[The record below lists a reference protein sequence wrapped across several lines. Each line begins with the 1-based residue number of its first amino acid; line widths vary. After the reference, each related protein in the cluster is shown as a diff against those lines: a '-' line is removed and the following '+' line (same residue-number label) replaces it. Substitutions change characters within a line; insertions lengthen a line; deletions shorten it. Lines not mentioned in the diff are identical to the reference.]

1 MNRHIINRSLI
12 KKIKQ
17 YMAHCMFYREFGI
30 LDLTGKDF
38 EEPIITLRMNLKNA
52 HSWFLSIDLP
62 FQVKYT
68 YEGFAF
74 NSSGNLKSTQ
84 SLLNTY
90 TVTRCCLGGEHVRSG
105 IHLNANSFGD
115 SVQEFVRTSGYSQKE
130 LAEAI
135 GLHPKVLSRKLNG
148 SGKAH
153 LTHLEVQRIITT
165 LARWH
170 AITSQDEA
178 FHLLELAQIEPN
190 SFGAE
195 EWQKPP
201 LSQLVVKRTQ
211 SVPFNGFHTAMRPM
225 RHNLPAPTT
234 RLIGREWA
242 VERLL
247 EVLGRD
253 EVRLLTLF
261 GSGGSGKTRLALQVA
276 SEMVDMFAQGVWFVP
291 LAGVSDAAQVPMSII
306 HALNI
311 KPTPGLSLIQSL
323 TKYLRNK
330 HLLLVL
336 DNFEHV
342 EEAATIV
349 DEMLTAAP
357 DLKVLVTSRAVL
369 HLYGEYE
376 FSVPPL
382 DVPDPG
388 IELKAAELSQY
399 SAMQLFVERAKL
411 VVPDFSLTAENANS
425 IAQICARVD
434 GLPLAL
440 ELAAARVKVL
450 PPALLLKRLSEAR
463 LDTLAGGARN
473 LPSRQQTLRNTI
485 TWSYNLLS
493 PTEQA
498 WFPRLGVFSGG
509 WSLEAAEAMMQSV
522 EEEQKDTPAYDFVL
536 EKLML
541 LVDNSLLVRLP
552 VVGEQVR
559 FTMLET
565 LREYALEQLSEQEE
579 LERLRDWHAW
589 YYMQIAEV
597 AELGLRGPQQ
607 LVWLARLKADRDN
620 FRAALEWSLQQ
631 ARSGMRISAF
641 AAQGLIEEC
650 TGVTDS
656 STLSSKA
663 VPGAGL
669 LAVELCLRLAAALR
683 PYWEWQGYLV
693 EARSWLGAT
702 LKLPLAEEAGEM
714 VLAGLA
720 KALSEYSRLAS
731 LENDQTRAAALVEE
745 SIALW
750 QRLDDPKG
758 LAAALIHRAWAAL
771 AMSEYETARRACL
784 EGLQYLTTT
793 DDPWLRAQLLFYLGA
808 AAGFTGDFEQMR
820 DFYTQSRELFELVGD
835 TSSVADVLKDH
846 GAMMILESKYAE
858 SIDYLLK
865 SIQLCYKL
873 DHKQFITTGM
883 CWLSI
888 SVGMRGEPDL
898 IVASIHAAQLEGA
911 AEGLREAI
919 GFTSWAE
926 TNPLVQAVQQY
937 IRSRVD
943 EESWKAAWAE
953 GRALTVEQAIDLA
966 CRLA

>member
-1 MNRHIINRSLI
+1 M
-12 KKIKQ
+12 
-17 YMAHCMFYREFGI
+17 
-30 LDLTGKDF
+30 
-38 EEPIITLRMNLKNA
+38 
-52 HSWFLSIDLP
+52 
-62 FQVKYT
+62 
-68 YEGFAF
+68 
-74 NSSGNLKSTQ
+74 
-84 SLLNTY
+84 
-90 TVTRCCLGGEHVRSG
+90 RCSLGGTNVRGG
-105 IHLNANSFGD
+105 IHMNVNAFGD
-115 SVQEFVRTSGYSQKE
+115 SVQKYVRASGYTQNE
-130 LAEAI
+130 LAGALS
-135 GLHPKVLSRKLNG
+135 LHPKVLSRKLNG
-148 SGKAH
+148 SGNAH
-153 LTHLEVQRIITT
+153 LTHLEVQRIVTT

-170 AITSQDEA
+170 AISSQDEA
-178 FHLLELAQIEPN
+178 LHLLELAHMEPN
-190 SFGAE
+190 SFSAE

-201 LSQLVVKRTQ
+201 LSQLAAKRTQ
-211 SVPFNGFHTAMRPM
+211 SIPTSDPRSSMHTL

-247 EVLGRD
+247 QLLGRD
-253 EVRLLTLF
+253 EVRLVTLI
-261 GSGGSGKTRLALQVA
+261 GSGGSGKTRLALHVA
-276 SEMVDMFAQGVWFVP
+276 SQMVEVFIQGVWFVP
-291 LAGVSDAAQVPMSII
+291 LGGVNDPSLVPMNII
-306 HALNI
+306 QALNM
-311 KPTPGLSLIQSL
+311 KPTPSLPPIQSL
-323 TKYLRNK
+323 TTYLRNK
-330 HLLLVL
+330 QLLLVL

-342 EEAATIV
+342 GEAAIVV
-349 DEMLTAAP
+349 DEILAAAP
-357 DLKVLVTSRAVL
+357 DLKVLVTSRSVL

-382 DVPDPG
+382 DVPDPS
-388 IELKAAELSQY
+388 IELKTTDLLQY
-399 SAMQLFVERAKL
+399 SAIQLFVERAQA
-411 VVPDFSLTAENANS
+411 VVPDFTLTVENTTS
-425 IAQICARVD
+425 IVQICARVD

-450 PPALLLKRLSEAR
+450 PPALLLKRLSVAR
-463 LDTLAGGARN
+463 LDVLTGGARN
-473 LPSRQQTLRNTI
+473 LPNRQQTLRNTI
-485 TWSYNLLS
+485 MWSYNLLS
-493 PTEQA
+493 PVEQA
-498 WFPRLGVFSGG
+498 WFPRLGVFTGG
-509 WSLEAAEAMMQSV
+509 WSLEAAEAMMQSLAA
-522 EEEQKDTPAYDFVL
+522 DLRGTPASGDLL
-536 EKLML
+536 EMLMR

-552 VVGEQVR
+552 VAGEQVR
-559 FTMLET
+559 FTVLET
-565 LREYALEQLSEQEE
+565 LREYALEQLSGQGE

-589 YYMQIAEV
+589 YYMRVAEV

-607 LVWLARLKADRDN
+607 QVWLARLKADRDN
-620 FRAALEWSLQQ
+620 FRAALEWSLQR
-631 ARSGMRISAF
+631 ARSGMRISTFTAR
-641 AAQGLIEEC
+641 GLIEEC
-650 TGVTDS
+650 TEVAGS
-656 STLSSKA
+656 RTLSSKA

-702 LKLPLAEEAGEM
+702 LELPLVEETGEM
-714 VLAGLA
+714 VLAGRA
-720 KALSEYSRLAS
+720 KALSEYSRLTS

-750 QRLDDPKG
+750 QRLDDPIG
-758 LAAALIHRAWAAL
+758 LVAALIHRAWAAL

-883 CWLSI
+883 SWLSI
-888 SVGMRGEPDL
+888 SVGLRGEPDPT
-898 IVASIHAAQLEGA
+898 VASIHAAQLEGA
-911 AEGLREAI
+911 AEGLMEAI

-926 TNPLVQAVQQY
+926 TSPLVQMVRQY

-943 EESWKAAWAE
+943 EESWSAAWAE
-953 GRALTVEQAIDLA
+953 GRALTTEQAIELA
-966 CRLA
+966 NRLV